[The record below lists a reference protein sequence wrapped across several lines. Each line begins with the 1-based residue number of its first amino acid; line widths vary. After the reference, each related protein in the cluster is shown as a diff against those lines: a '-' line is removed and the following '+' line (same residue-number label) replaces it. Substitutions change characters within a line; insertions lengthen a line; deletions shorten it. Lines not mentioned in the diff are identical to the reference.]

1 MCGQTLGN
9 PYSESPRLRLS
20 SYVIYSLSLSRLTH
34 DDVVVAIAI
43 TVASNE
49 LHTVLLRNLKSSKL
63 FSALLLYVILKEKR
77 K

>member
-1 MCGQTLGN
+1 L
-9 PYSESPRLRLS
+9 